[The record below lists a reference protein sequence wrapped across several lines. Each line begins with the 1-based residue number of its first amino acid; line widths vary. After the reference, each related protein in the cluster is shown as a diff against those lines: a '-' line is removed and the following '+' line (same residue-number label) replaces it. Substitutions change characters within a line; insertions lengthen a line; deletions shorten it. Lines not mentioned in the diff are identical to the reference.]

1 MHAGAGILKPATDS
15 STREYGMKTE
25 TKTLSRRGFL
35 QASAAVAA
43 TAAGVPA
50 LKGHLSTAHAAGAAQ
65 QAPIT
70 SHYTVCDMCFNRC
83 GMIARVQNGRVVKLD
98 PNPKFLKSR
107 GMLCARGNAAI
118 EHLYDPD
125 RLKTPLLRKG
135 ARGEGKWQ
143 QLTWE
148 QALDHAA
155 EQFTRIAEKYT
166 RCGVMFS
173 PGSDMQ
179 SQFLIRFA
187 EVFGSYNVTS
197 HETLCL
203 LSKNRAYLDTF
214 GETPYADVLY
224 SKYIIISGANPL
236 EAIITPDTIDLME
249 ARKNGCKIVVLDPR
263 YTKTAALAD
272 EWYPIRPG
280 TDMAFFLALTNVITE
295 ERLFDPAYA
304 EKMLFGLEEYAAH
317 VRQYTPEW
325 AAGECGIPAED
336 IRRIAREIAAAAP
349 EAMIY
354 PGRRSSDYEDSTQI
368 RRSMAIANAL
378 LSNWDRPG
386 GILASREVGVRAPY
400 FDVPWYDDNP
410 EDRIDHGMA
419 PGLIHHE
426 GSFKL
431 MRDAIIKGEPYP
443 IRGWF
448 TFKTNFMQT
457 AANRN
462 KTLEM
467 LGHLDFVVNADIVMS
482 DTAWYSDL
490 VLPSPSFL
498 ERNDPVSALQGSSA
512 CACAVW
518 RDAVVPAMYEC
529 RDMLWICTELSKRL
543 GFPESFNFTLDE
555 YRKSQL
561 ESIPEAFE
569 AIKADGVYYNPSK
582 VYGIYF
588 DSPLKTQAQKIELF
602 NQRYAHEGLDPMP
615 VYKAPRREEGRFRL
629 VVGRT
634 AFFTHSNTNNALL
647 TQFKDENTLWMHP
660 KPATGLGL
668 KDGEMVAVESTA
680 GKVELALRLF
690 EGMEEETVY
699 MATGFG
705 ALSPEQR
712 LVHNRGASIAE
723 VLEDHADFISGNMA
737 MHETLVT
744 VTRRV
749 G

>member
-1 MHAGAGILKPATDS
+1 MDATGK
-15 STREYGMKTE
+15 RF
-25 TKTLSRRGFL
+25 SRRGFL
-35 QASAAVAA
+35 QTTAAMTAV
-43 TAAGVPA
+43 AAGVPGA
-50 LKGHLSTAHAAGAAQ
+50 VGLVAPAQAKATAPDAE
-65 QAPIT
+65 IT
-70 SHYTVCDMCFNRC
+70 SHFTVCDMCFNRC
-83 GMIARVQNGRVVKLD
+83 GMIARVRNGRVIKID

-107 GMLCARGNAAI
+107 GMICARGNAAI
-118 EHLYDPD
+118 EHLYDPN

-135 ARGEGKWQ
+135 ERGQGSWQ
-143 QLTWE
+143 TLTWD
-148 QALDHAA
+148 QALDHIA

-179 SQFLIRFA
+179 SQFLNRFA

-224 SKYIIISGANPL
+224 SKYIIIAGANPL

-272 EWYPIRPG
+272 EWHAIRPG
-280 TDMAFFLALTNVITE
+280 TDMAFFLALSHVIIH
-295 ERLFDPAYA
+295 ERLYDPVFARD
-304 EKMLFGLEEYAAH
+304 MLFGLDEYAAH

-325 AAGECGIPAED
+325 AAGECNIPAED
-336 IRRIAREIAAAAP
+336 IRRIAREVAAAAP
-349 EAMIY
+349 TAMVY

-368 RRSMAIANAL
+368 RRAMAIANAL
-378 LSNWDRPG
+378 LGNWDRPG

-410 EDRIDHGMA
+410 DDRIDHGMA

-431 MRDAIIKGEPYP
+431 MRDAIIKEEPYP

-457 AANRN
+457 AANRR

-467 LGHLDFVVNADIVMS
+467 LNHLDFVVNADIVMS
-482 DTAWYSDL
+482 DTAWYSDM

-518 RDAVVPAMYEC
+518 RDAVVPAMHES
-529 RDMLWICTELSKRL
+529 RDMLWICQQLSKRL
-543 GFPESFNFTLDE
+543 GFAESFDFTIEE
-555 YRKSQL
+555 YRAWQL
-561 ESIPEAFE
+561 ESIPEAHE
-569 AIKADGVYYNPSK
+569 AIKRDGVYYNPSK

-588 DSPLKTQAQKIELF
+588 DSPLKTQAQKIELY
-602 NQRYAHEGLDPMP
+602 NQRYLHEGLDPMP
-615 VYKAPRREEGRFRL
+615 VYKAPRRKDGTFRL

-634 AFFTHSNTNNALL
+634 AFFTHSNTNNPLL
-647 TQFKDENTLWMHP
+647 LEFKDENALWMHP
-660 KPATGLGL
+660 GPAGKLGL
-668 KDGEMVAVESTA
+668 RDGEPVTVSSNA
-680 GKVELALRLF
+680 GTVSLPLRLF
-690 EGMEEETVY
+690 AGMEEETVY

-705 ALSPEQR
+705 ALSPGQP
-712 LVHNRGASIAE
+712 LVHNKGASIAE

-744 VTRRV
+744 VSRKV
-749 G
+749 S

>member
-1 MHAGAGILKPATDS
+1 MDQT
-15 STREYGMKTE
+15 
-25 TKTLSRRGFL
+25 TKTLSRRNFL
-35 QASAAVAA
+35 KASAAAMT

-50 LKGHLSTAHAAGAAQ
+50 LKGLVSTGHAAAPAP
-65 QAPIT
+65 QAGPIT
-70 SHYTVCDMCFNRC
+70 DHFTACDMCFNRC
-83 GMIARVQNGRVVKLD
+83 GMIARVQNGRVIKLD

-107 GMLCARGNAAI
+107 GMLCARGNAATSHI
-118 EHLYDPD
+118 YDPD
-125 RLKTPLLRKG
+125 RLKHPLLRKG

-143 QLTWE
+143 RITWD

-155 EQFTRIAEKYT
+155 EQFERIAEKYT
-166 RCGVMFS
+166 RCGIMFS

-187 EVFGSYNVTS
+187 EVFGSYNITS

-203 LSKNRAYLDTF
+203 LSLHRAYLDTF
-214 GETPYADVLY
+214 GETPYPDVLY
-224 SKYIIISGANPL
+224 SKYIIVSGANPY

-249 ARKNGCKIVVLDPR
+249 ARKNGCKLVVLDPR

-272 EWYPIRPG
+272 EWYAIRPH
-280 TDMAFFLALTNVITE
+280 TDMAFFLALAHVIIHE
-295 ERLFDPAYA
+295 GLYDPQYA
-304 EKMLFGLEEYAAH
+304 EEMLFGLDELRAH
-317 VRQYTPEW
+317 VRKYTPEW
-325 AAGECGIPAED
+325 AAGETGIPADD

-349 EAMIY
+349 TSMVY
-354 PGRRSSDYEDSTQI
+354 TGRRTSDYEDSTQI
-368 RRSMAIANAL
+368 RRSMAIVNAL
-378 LSNWDRPG
+378 LANWDRPG
-386 GILASREVGVRAPY
+386 GILAAREVGVRAPY
-400 FDVPWYDDNP
+400 FDIPWYDDNP
-410 EDRIDHGMA
+410 DDRIDYGMA

-462 KTLEM
+462 KTIEM
-467 LGHLDFVVNADIVMS
+467 LDHLDFIVNADIAMT

-490 VLPSPSFL
+490 LLPSPSFL

-512 CACAVW
+512 CACAIW
-518 RDAVVPAMYEC
+518 RDAVVPAMYES

-543 GFPESFNFTLDE
+543 GFPETFDFDIHQ
-555 YRKSQL
+555 YREWQL
-561 ESIPEAFE
+561 AGIPEAAQ
-569 AIKADGVYYNPSK
+569 AIKEDGVYYNPSK
-582 VYGIYF
+582 VYGIYA
-588 DSPLKTQAQKIELF
+588 DSPLRTQAQKIELF
-602 NQRYAHEGLDPMP
+602 NQRYANMGLDPMP
-615 VYKAPRREEGRFRL
+615 VYKPPRPTQGKFRM

-634 AFFTHSNTNNALL
+634 AFFTHSNTNNDLL
-647 TQFKDENTLWMHP
+647 IEFKEENTLWIHP
-660 KPATGLGL
+660 EPATRMGFRN
-668 KDGEMVAVESTA
+668 GERVFVTSDAA
-680 GKVELALRLF
+680 QVELALKFF
-690 EGMEEETVY
+690 EGIEKETVY

-705 ALSPEQR
+705 ALSPGQR

-723 VLEDHADFISGNMA
+723 VLEDHADYITGNMA

-744 VTRRV
+744 VSRKV

>member
-1 MHAGAGILKPATDS
+1 MEPVIDS
-15 STREYGMKTE
+15 MKSGSASS
-25 TKTLSRRGFL
+25 KDARRLSRRGFL

-43 TAAGVPA
+43 TAAGVPGVQG
-50 LKGHLSTAHAAGAAQ
+50 LVSEAHAKGAAP
-65 QAPIT
+65 QAPVT

-107 GMLCARGNAAI
+107 GMICARGNAAI
-118 EHLYDPD
+118 AQLYDPE

-135 ARGEGKWQ
+135 ERGEGKWQ
-143 QLTWE
+143 QLSWD
-148 QALDHAA
+148 QALDHMA

-179 SQFLIRFA
+179 SQFLNRFA

-214 GETPYADVLY
+214 GETPYPDVLY
-224 SKYIIISGANPL
+224 TKYIIIAGANPL
-236 EAIITPDTIDLME
+236 EAIITPDTMDLME
-249 ARKNGCKIVVLDPR
+249 ARRNGCKIVVLDPR

-272 EWYPIRPG
+272 EWYAIRPG
-280 TDMAFFLALTNVITE
+280 TDMAFFLALTNVIIQ
-295 ERLFDPAYA
+295 ERLYDSDFAA
-304 EKMLFGLEEYAAH
+304 EMLHGLDEYSAH
-317 VRQYTPEW
+317 VRDYTPEW
-325 AAGECGIPAED
+325 AEGECGIPAGD
-336 IRRIAREIAAAAP
+336 IRRIAREIAKAAP

-378 LSNWDRPG
+378 LGNWDRPG
-386 GILASREVGVRAPY
+386 GVLAAREVGVRSPY
-400 FDVPWYDDNP
+400 YDVPWYDDNP

-431 MRDAIIKGEPYP
+431 MRDAIIKEEPYP

-457 AANRN
+457 AANRR

-467 LGHLDFVVNADIVMS
+467 LEHLDFVVNADIVMS

-498 ERNDPVSALQGSSA
+498 ERDDPVGALQGSSA

-518 RDAVVPAMYEC
+518 RDAVVPAMYES
-529 RDMLWICTELSKRL
+529 RPMLWICQELSRRL
-543 GFPESFNFTLDE
+543 GFGESFNFDIE
-555 YRKSQL
+555 QYRRWQL
-561 ESIPEAFE
+561 ESIPEAYE
-569 AIKADGVYYNPSK
+569 VIKADGVYYNPSK

-588 DSPLKTQAQKIELF
+588 DTPLKTLAKKIELY
-602 NQRYAHEGLDPMP
+602 NQRYADEGLDPMP
-615 VYKAPRREEGRFRL
+615 VYKAPRSKDGTFRL

-634 AFFTHSNTNNALL
+634 AFFTHSNTNNDLL
-647 TQFKDENTLWMHP
+647 IEFMDENALWMHP
-660 KPATGLGL
+660 TAASGLGL
-668 KDGEMVAVESTA
+668 LDGERVSVASDA
-680 GKVELALRLF
+680 GKVELALKLY
-690 EGMEEETVY
+690 EGIEAGTVY

-705 ALSPEQR
+705 ALSPELR
-712 LVHNRGASIAE
+712 HVHGRGASIAE
-723 VLEDHADFISGNMA
+723 VLEDHSDHISGNMA

-744 VTRRV
+744 VSRR
-749 G
+749 GA

>member
-1 MHAGAGILKPATDS
+1 MEA
-15 STREYGMKTE
+15 R
-25 TKTLSRRGFL
+25 TLSRRGFL
-35 QASAAVAA
+35 QASAMAAAAVTGV
-43 TAAGVPA
+43 TAHTKTA
-50 LKGHLSTAHAAGAAQ
+50 STAHAMAAPPQ
-65 QAPIT
+65 QGPIT
-70 SHYTVCDMCFNRC
+70 SRYTACDMCFNRC
-83 GMIARVQNGRVVKLD
+83 GMIARVQNGRVIKLD

-107 GMLCARGNAAI
+107 GMVCARGNAAVAQ
-118 EHLYDPD
+118 LYDPD
-125 RLKTPLLRKG
+125 RLRTPLLRKG

-143 QLTWE
+143 RLTWD
-148 QALDHAA
+148 QALDHTA
-155 EQFTRIAEKYT
+155 EQFMRIAEKYT
-166 RCGVMFS
+166 RCGIMFS

-179 SQFLIRFA
+179 SQFMIRFA
-187 EVFGSYNVTS
+187 EVFGSYNITS

-203 LSKNRAYLDTF
+203 ISNYRAYLDTY

-224 SKYIIISGANPL
+224 TRYIIIAGANPF

-272 EWYPIRPG
+272 EWHSIRPG
-280 TDMAFFLALTNVITE
+280 TDMAFFLALAHVIIS
-295 ERLFDPAYA
+295 ERLYDPVFA
-304 EKMLFGLEEYAAH
+304 EQMLFGLEEFAAH
-317 VRQYTPEW
+317 VQKYTPEW
-325 AAGECGIPAED
+325 AAMECGIAAGD

-349 EAMIY
+349 TAMIY
-354 PGRRSSDYEDSTQI
+354 PGRRTSDYEDSTQI
-368 RRSMAIANAL
+368 RRSMAMTNAL
-378 LSNWDRPG
+378 LGNWDRPG

-400 FDVPWYDDNP
+400 FDIPWYDDNP
-410 EDRIDHGMA
+410 DDRIDHGMA

-431 MRDAIIKGEPYP
+431 MRDAIIKEKPYP

-462 KTLEM
+462 KTIEM
-467 LGHLDFVVNADIVMS
+467 LNHLDFVVNADIVMS

-498 ERNDPVSALQGSSA
+498 ERDDPVSALQGSSA
-512 CACAVW
+512 CACAIW
-518 RDAVVPAMYEC
+518 RDAVVPPMYES
-529 RDMLWICTELSKRL
+529 RDMLWICTQLSKRL
-543 GFPESFNFTLDE
+543 GFPESFDFTIDE
-555 YRKSQL
+555 YRKWQL
-561 ESIPEAFE
+561 ESIPEAYQ
-569 AIKADGVYYNPSK
+569 AIKDDGVYYNPSK

-588 DSPLKTQAQKIELF
+588 DSPLKTQAKKIELF

-615 VYKAPRREEGRFRL
+615 VYKPPRRKDGTFRL

-647 TQFKDENTLWMHP
+647 IEFMDENALWMHP
-660 KPATGLGL
+660 RPAARLGLGN
-668 KDGEMVAVESTA
+668 GERVAVGSEA
-680 GKVELALRLF
+680 GRVELNLRLF
-690 EGMEEETVY
+690 EGIEEETVY

-705 ALSPEQR
+705 ALSPGQR
-712 LVHNRGASIAE
+712 LVHNKGASIAE

-744 VTRRV
+744 VSRRMT
-749 G
+749 

>member
-1 MHAGAGILKPATDS
+1 MESK
-15 STREYGMKTE
+15 K
-25 TKTLSRRGFL
+25 LSRRGFL
-35 QASAAVAA
+35 RASAAAA
-43 TAAGVPA
+43 AAAAGVPA
-50 LKGHLSTAHAAGAAQ
+50 LTGSASTAQAMGAAPQ
-65 QAPIT
+65 QAPVT

-83 GMIARVQNGRVVKLD
+83 GMIARVQNGRVIKLD

-118 EHLYDPD
+118 AHIYDPD
-125 RLKTPLLRKG
+125 RLKWPLLRKG
-135 ARGEGKWQ
+135 ARGEGRWQ
-143 QLTWE
+143 RLTWD
-148 QALDHAA
+148 QALDHCA

-166 RCGVMFS
+166 RCGIMFS

-187 EVFGSYNVTS
+187 EVFGSYNITS

-203 LSKNRAYLDTF
+203 LSKNRAFLDTF
-214 GETPYADVLY
+214 GETTYPDVLY
-224 SKYIIISGANPL
+224 SKYIIIAGANPL
-236 EAIITPDTIDLME
+236 EAIITPDTIDLVE
-249 ARKNGCKIVVLDPR
+249 AHKNGCKVVVLDPR

-272 EWYPIRPG
+272 EWYAIRPG
-280 TDMAFFLALTNVITE
+280 TDMAFFLALTHVIVH
-295 ERLFDPAYA
+295 ERLYDPDFAA
-304 EKMLFGLEEYAAH
+304 EMLFGLEEYAEH
-317 VRQYTPEW
+317 VLKYTPEW
-325 AAGECGIPAED
+325 AAAETGIPAED

-378 LSNWDRPG
+378 LGNWDRPG
-386 GILASREVGVRAPY
+386 GILAAREVGVRAPY

-410 EDRIDHGMA
+410 DDRIDHGMA

-431 MRDAIIKGEPYP
+431 MRDAIIKQEPYP

-467 LGHLDFVVNADIVMS
+467 LDHLDFVVNADIVMS

-518 RDAVVPAMYEC
+518 RDAVVPPMYES

-543 GFPESFNFTLDE
+543 GFPESFDFTIDE
-555 YRKSQL
+555 YRKWQL
-561 ESIPEAFE
+561 EGIPEAAQ
-569 AIKADGVYYNPSK
+569 AIKDDGVYYNPSK

-588 DSPLKTQAQKIELF
+588 DSPLKTQAQKIELY
-602 NQRYAHEGLDPMP
+602 NQRYAREGLDPMP
-615 VYKAPRREEGRFRL
+615 VYKPPRREQGKFRL

-634 AFFTHSNTNNALL
+634 AFFTHSNTSNALL
-647 TQFKDENTLWMHP
+647 IEFKAENTLWMHP
-660 KPATGLGL
+660 RPAGRMGLR
-668 KDGEMVAVESTA
+668 DGERVYVSSGA
-680 GKVELALRLF
+680 GRVELALRLF
-690 EGMEEETVY
+690 EGIDEGSVY

-705 ALSPEQR
+705 ALSPGQR
-712 LVHNRGASIAE
+712 FVHNRGASIAE
-723 VLEDHADFISGNMA
+723 VLEDHADYITGNMA

-744 VTRRV
+744 VSRKV
-749 G
+749 L

>member
-1 MHAGAGILKPATDS
+1 MAKNSDKI
-15 STREYGMKTE
+15 
-25 TKTLSRRGFL
+25 SRRGFL
-35 QASAAVAA
+35 QASAAAV
-43 TAAGVPA
+43 TAAGGAPL
-50 LKGHLSTAHAAGAAQ
+50 LKGLSSTAHA
-65 QAPIT
+65 QAVPDQGFT
-70 SHYTVCDMCFNRC
+70 SDHFTACDMCFNRC
-83 GMIARVQNGRVVKLD
+83 GMIARVQNGRVTKLD

-107 GMLCARGNAAI
+107 GMICARGNAATAHI
-118 EHLYDPD
+118 YDPD

-143 QLTWE
+143 RLTWD

-155 EQFTRIAEKYT
+155 EQFQRIAEKYT
-166 RCGVMFS
+166 RCGIMFS

-214 GETPYADVLY
+214 GETPYADILY
-224 SKYIIISGANPL
+224 SKYVIIAGANPF

-272 EWYPIRPG
+272 EWHAIRPG
-280 TDMAFFLALTNVITE
+280 TDMAFFLAVAHVIIHE
-295 ERLFDPAYA
+295 NLYDPEFAA
-304 EKMLFGLEEYAAH
+304 EMLHGLDELRGH
-317 VRQYTPEW
+317 VRQYTPQW
-325 AAGECGIPAED
+325 AAKECGIPAED

-349 EAMIY
+349 TAMVY
-354 PGRRSSDYEDSTQI
+354 PGRRSSDYGDSTQI
-368 RRSMAIANAL
+368 RRAMAIVNAL
-378 LSNWDRPG
+378 LANWDRPG

-400 FDVPWYDDNP
+400 FDIPWYDDNP
-410 EDRIDHGMA
+410 DDRIDHGMA

-431 MRDAIIKGEPYP
+431 MRDAIINEKPYP

-457 AANRN
+457 AANRQ

-467 LGHLDFVVNADIVMS
+467 LKHLDFVVNADIAMT

-490 VLPSPSFL
+490 LLPQPSFL
-498 ERNDPVSALQGSSA
+498 ERDDAASALQGSSA
-512 CACAVW
+512 CACAIW
-518 RDAVVPAMYEC
+518 RDAVVPPLYEAKP
-529 RDMLWICTELSKRL
+529 MLWVCTELSKRL
-543 GFPESFNFTLDE
+543 GFPESFDFTMDE
-555 YRKSQL
+555 YRTWQL
-561 ESIPEAFE
+561 ESIPEAAE
-569 AIKADGVYYNPSK
+569 AIRKDGVYYNPSK

-588 DSPLKTQAQKIELF
+588 DVPLKTQAKKIELY
-602 NQRYAHEGLDPMP
+602 NQRYAYEGLDPMP
-615 VYKAPRREEGRFRL
+615 VYKPPRREKDKFRL

-647 TQFKDENTLWMHP
+647 IEFQEENTLWMHP
-660 KPATGLGL
+660 AAASRLGL
-668 KDGEMVAVESTA
+668 EDKQRVFVSSEA
-680 GKVELALRLF
+680 GKVELALRLY
-690 EGMEEETVY
+690 EGIEPETVY

-705 ALSPEQR
+705 ALSPGQR
-712 LVHNRGASIAE
+712 LVYQKGASIAE
-723 VLEDHADFISGNMA
+723 VLEDHSDFISGNMA

-744 VTRRV
+744 VSRKV
-749 G
+749 A